1 MASSAA
7 TDGATAAGASASSS
21 SSLLPPPGFWL
32 HSLALHPVADL
43 TTDSTDR
50 EHDSLLLAPDATL
63 PDLSIINPDPAVH
76 KHALDDDDDD
86 GDGDDEHNINVARID
101 LGSTLQYLPSP
112 PSHRRESL
120 IAVYEG
126 LAVICL
132 NATTSTATG
141 TSSSTSSSAQSAP
154 RLRLVN
160 LRRWKGLLDET
171 NDDLDVALQAADY
184 KELDVPNV
192 KFRVKQ
198 IELNTTGRHLAL
210 VGDTDVAIVVLP
222 RAIWSDQ
229 RHTEVIKVSS
239 WLLGFRRFT
248 QVVKVQWHPL
258 SEKHVHLMVLSVDG
272 TLGLHDVTAGQNSL
286 EKSYY
291 FFGSSH
297 GSAPTNRSGMFGPDL
312 DEEDF
317 VSFCTA
323 RNDGKWGSMTVY
335 GVTRSGDLYS
345 LCPVVPKRSIMT
357 QERLEQM
364 RREALATRAEQGA
377 LGAYS
382 QTQAYWQATMIDE
395 LLLESRR
402 ALESL
407 PGEPLSLTIPRTAI
421 SLKTKARGPHL
432 FRPTADVSVDFDEA
446 CDITTLSA
454 EVPGTDVVVLS
465 FRSGMVRVCV
475 DVEGPRP
482 LWHIEKQPINEE
494 AALPILLV
502 VEDIDLGLS
511 PDAKTIPT
519 SLVPDPRHAH
529 IVYAYHAHGVH
540 CINVE
545 PVLCGLET
553 LAGSAEA
560 KEVVG
565 SKLQTEL
572 DHENGSEVNLL
583 ISTEGAGASGDAAVI
598 GFAVITETSLGYS
611 YVLMT
616 SLPQL
621 YGDAL
626 AVPIKYRGGSASS
639 SAAPTKTTTAPASN
653 TTTTASTSYVPVL
666 EAPLY
671 QIPAVMRKQAPTI
684 KPEDAA
690 GTLPLNVPL
699 SSFSTAPPLLAFF
712 EHIKARRG
720 DLLDRH
726 FAVLDL
732 ERRVTHQQVEM
743 KKQQS
748 ALQLWED
755 LIDKQADAQ
764 IAALQHKLEELR
776 VKEYLHRKRLGI
788 TLQILMDET
797 QPLTDAEKRWIK
809 ELGALQ
815 RAFDDK
821 MRPFMTKIE
830 SQLAALHARRDTLQ
844 RERNVQYASARA
856 PDLGEQQRR
865 RIDAALKQEYDL
877 LVVAVQKVERLK
889 DAARKVQQSQRLHG
903 VLKTLPKQQA
913 V

>member
-1 MASSAA
+1 MASAASAGDGAAAA
-7 TDGATAAGASASSS
+7 TAVS

-32 HSLALHPVADL
+32 HSLAVHPVVDVAD
-43 TTDSTDR
+43 DPPDR
-50 EHDSLLLAPDATL
+50 EHDSLWLAPDATL
-63 PDLSIINPDPAVH
+63 PDLSIISPDSAVQR
-76 KHALDDDDDD
+76 HALDDDDDD
-86 GDGDDEHNINVARID
+86 DVGDNIDVARID
-101 LGSTLQYLPSP
+101 LGSTTHYLPSP
-112 PSHRRESL
+112 PDHRRESL
-120 IAVYEG
+120 IAVHEG

-132 NATTSTATG
+132 NAITANAAG
-141 TSSSTSSSAQSAP
+141 ATSSSSSQHIP
-154 RLRLVN
+154 RLRLIN

-171 NDDLDVALQAADY
+171 NDDLDVALQYADY
-184 KELDVPNV
+184 KELDVSNV
-192 KFRVKQ
+192 TFRVKQ
-198 IELNTTGRHLAL
+198 IELNATGRHLAL

-222 RAIWSDQ
+222 RVIWTDQ
-229 RHTEVIKVSS
+229 RHTEIIKASS
-239 WLLGFRRFT
+239 WLLEFRRFT

-272 TLGLHDVTAGQNSL
+272 ILGLHDVTAGQNSL

-291 FFGSSH
+291 FFGSPH
-297 GSAPTNRSGMFGPDL
+297 GAAPTNRSGMFGPDL

-317 VSFCTA
+317 VSLCTA

-335 GVTRSGDLYS
+335 GVTRSGDVYA
-345 LCPVVPKRSIMT
+345 LCPVLPKRSIMT
-357 QERLEQM
+357 QENLEDM
-364 RREALATRAEQGA
+364 RREALAARAEQA
-377 LGAYS
+377 SPGAYS
-382 QTQAYWQATMIDE
+382 QTQAYWQTTMIDE
-395 LLLESRR
+395 MLLESRR

-407 PGEPLSLTIPRTAI
+407 PGEPLSLMIPRTAI
-421 SLKTKARGPHL
+421 SLKAKARGPHL
-432 FRPTADVSVDFDEA
+432 FRPNADVGVDFDEA
-446 CDITTLSA
+446 CDITTLA
-454 EVPGTDVVVLS
+454 VAGLGVDVVVLS
-465 FRSGMVRVCV
+465 FRSGIVRVCV

-482 LWHIEKQPINEE
+482 HWYIEKQPTKDE
-494 AALPILLV
+494 AALPLFLV

-519 SLVPDPRHAH
+519 SLVADPRHAH
-529 IVYAYHAHGVH
+529 ILYAYHAHGIH

-545 PVLCGLET
+545 PVLCGLEM
-553 LAGSAEA
+553 LASSTEA
-560 KEVVG
+560 KEVVEP
-565 SKLQTEL
+565 KLQTEL
-572 DHENGSEVNLL
+572 DHEHGSEVNLL
-583 ISTEGAGASGDAAVI
+583 ISTEGAGESGDAAVI
-598 GFAVITETSLGYS
+598 GFSVITEASLGYS
-611 YVLMT
+611 YLLMT

-621 YGDAL
+621 YGDSL
-626 AVPIKYRGGSASS
+626 TVPIKYRGGDGSSCAATSAKNAPGAAATAGAATASS
-639 SAAPTKTTTAPASN
+639 
-653 TTTTASTSYVPVL
+653 SYVPVL

-671 QIPAVMRKQAPTI
+671 QIPAAMRKQAPMI
-684 KPEDAA
+684 KPGTPVAA
-690 GTLPLNVPL
+690 TLPLDVPL
-699 SSFSTAPPLLAFF
+699 SRISTAPPLLAFF

-748 ALQLWED
+748 ALQVWEN

-764 IAALQHKLEELR
+764 IATLQQKLDKLR

-809 ELGALQ
+809 ELSALQ
-815 RAFDDK
+815 RAFEDK

-830 SQLAALHARRDTLQ
+830 SQLAALHARRDALQ

-877 LVVAVQKVERLK
+877 LVIAAQKVERLK
-889 DAARKVQQSQRLHG
+889 DAARRVQQNQRLRGMH
-903 VLKTLPKQQA
+903 KTVPKQQA

>member
-1 MASSAA
+1 MASAA
-7 TDGATAAGASASSS
+7 ADAASSS

-43 TTDSTDR
+43 SNDLPDHR
-50 EHDSLLLAPDATL
+50 QHDSLLLAPDATL

-86 GDGDDEHNINVARID
+86 GDEDDEHNINVARID
-101 LGSTLQYLPSP
+101 LGSSSTPHYLPMP

-120 IAVYEG
+120 IAVHEG
-126 LAVICL
+126 LAVVCL
-132 NATTSTATG
+132 NATTTTTTTTTTTAG
-141 TSSSTSSSAQSAP
+141 TSSSSSHFAP

-192 KFRVKQ
+192 TFRVKH
-198 IELNTTGRHLAL
+198 IELNATGRHLAL
-210 VGDTDVAIVVLP
+210 AGDTDVAIVVLP

-239 WLLGFRRFT
+239 WLLEFRRFT

-297 GSAPTNRSGMFGPDL
+297 GAAPTNRSGMFGPDL

-335 GVTRSGDLYS
+335 GVTRSGDVYA
-345 LCPVVPKRSIMT
+345 LCPVLPKRSIMT
-357 QERLEQM
+357 QESLDYM
-364 RREALATRAEQGA
+364 RREALATRAEQA
-377 LGAYS
+377 ARGAYS
-382 QTQAYWQATMIDE
+382 QTQAYWQTTMIDE

-407 PGEPLSLTIPRTAI
+407 PGEPFSLTIPRTAI

-446 CDITTLSA
+446 CDITTLSPEA
-454 EVPGTDVVVLS
+454 PGIDVVLLS

-482 LWHIEKQPINEE
+482 SWHIEKQPIKDE
-494 AALPILLV
+494 AALPLLLV

-511 PDAKTIPT
+511 PDAKTIPM

-540 CINVE
+540 CINVG

-560 KEVVG
+560 MEVVG

-572 DHENGSEVNLL
+572 DHENMSEVNLL
-583 ISTEGAGASGDAAVI
+583 ISTEGAGASGNAAVI
-598 GFAVITETSLGYS
+598 GFSVITETSLGYS

-626 AVPIKYRGGSASS
+626 AVPIKHRCGNESS
-639 SAAPTKTTTAPASN
+639 SASTINMRKAPASAS

-684 KPEDAA
+684 KSDDAA
-690 GTLPLNVPL
+690 AILPLDVPL
-699 SSFSTAPPLLAFF
+699 SRFSSAPPLLAFF

-748 ALQLWED
+748 VVQLWED
-755 LIDKQADAQ
+755 LIDKQADTQ
-764 IAALQHKLEELR
+764 IGTLQHKLEELR

-815 RAFDDK
+815 RAFEEK

-830 SQLAALHARRDTLQ
+830 SQLAALHARRETLQ

-865 RIDAALKQEYDL
+865 RIDAALKQEYEL
-877 LVVAVQKVERLK
+877 LVVAAQRVERLK
-889 DAARKVQQSQRLHG
+889 DAARKVQQSQRLRG
-903 VLKTLPKQQA
+903 VSKALPKQQA
-913 V
+913 VL